1 MHTITQSHMLDSP
14 ELVAIANAKRKGKQ
28 YMIDGLPYMLGD
40 WQPKSDRVIVTLVP
54 WRKDK

>member
-1 MHTITQSHMLDSP
+1 MLDSP

-54 WRKDK
+54 WRKEK